1 MAELIL
7 PPNKDNEILMQFKEI
22 LFQGL
27 TKKNV
32 NEKEFFILKDR
43 TTGKDYRLYVDNGNL
58 KIEGV

>member
-7 PPNKDNEILMQFKEI
+7 PPTKDSDLLRQFKEI

-32 NEKEFFILKDR
+32 NEKEFFILRDR
-43 TTGKDYRLYVDNGNL
+43 ITAKDYRLYVENGTL
-58 KIEGV
+58 GVEEV